1 MSRSKFDDAIDY
13 EVSLTDLRRRSEKR
27 AWTLAMLFGFL
38 LAASV
43 SGYFVLLPLKESVPF
58 VVLADAYSGQATV
71 ARLAGSLPASL
82 SASEALDRANV
93 ATFVRAR
100 ESYDASLLG
109 DRDWGT
115 VFSMAV
121 PAVASV
127 YKRLH
132 DPLNASQPFKLYGK
146 QSSLRIRIV
155 SLQMNPSAAD
165 SRSSTVRFAR
175 YLVDKSAGTERLLD
189 NKIAQIEYAYA
200 PSLKLQEQ
208 DRLLNPLG
216 FQVRAYRV
224 DTDYAATPSVV
235 TAEEVAP

>member
-1 MSRSKFDDAIDY
+1 MVRTKFDDAIDF

-43 SGYFVLLPLKESVPF
+43 SGYFFLLPLKESVPF

-93 ATFVRAR
+93 VTFVRAR
-100 ESYDASLLG
+100 ESYDASLIG

-115 VFSMAV
+115 VFSMAAPDV
-121 PAVASV
+121 SSA

-132 DPLNASQPFKLYGK
+132 DPLNPSQPFKLYGK
-146 QSSLRIRIV
+146 HASLRIRIV
-155 SLQMNPSAAD
+155 SLQMNSSAGET
-165 SRSSTVRFAR
+165 RSATVRFAR
-175 YLVDKSAGTERLLD
+175 YLVDKTASTERLLD
-189 NKIAQIEYAYA
+189 SKIAQIEYTYA
-200 PSLKLQEQ
+200 PALKLQEQ

-224 DTDYAATPSVV
+224 DTDYAATPSVQ
-235 TAEEVAP
+235 AEEVVQ